1 MDPRKS
7 ADGVKMSVAR
17 AAAADMQ
24 SPLTFMERRNKTTVI
39 DTEEAMGYGDDGS
52 ELFEGTRDLRRVVV
66 KRFEFSDEAYE
77 ATYREA
83 KIHHRIENDV
93 ENIVQLYDIDVCGS
107 YIYLS
112 FKPWTSTFGDLIRI
126 CGSKCTPRLTEVR
139 RSFLKEF
146 LGDIKLWET
155 SGGPSFLLV
164 DVVSCVC
171 ELHGANIIHRDLNPD
186 CFFMIRKGNTFR
198 SRIGNLRLFF
208 AFSITKGIE
217 VFERDGRYNSTAK
230 AILESLPE
238 SHQFFKNCIRTP
250 VDLRRVLTNLVYCSV
265 TAQRALLEPFFWSTD
280 KTVRFYNIAN
290 TLLARTWSEDL
301 RDSLHNLKGKVL
313 KRPHQG
319 WIRSLKPDFQTI
331 VSSDRRSFYD
341 RYNITHLVKLVRNRL
356 AHYDQQDQ
364 EEDEGLQEIL
374 GTTQKDVLEYFR
386 ASFPQLL
393 LQTYHVINKHFQT
406 DPAFLAFAEGNAPQ
420 VPVSDQCMEK
430 VSQRLSYAKES
441 ACRNVS
447 VQSHGDPARKLQKDR
462 YDDFNR
468 FERRIWEADEGGSL
482 SNMYS
487 AIAGSGSNLRIRDH

>member
-198 SRIGNLRLFF
+198 SRIGNLRLC
-208 AFSITKGIE
+208 KKVGGHGK
-217 VFERDGRYNSTAK
+217 RCG
-230 AILESLPE
+230 P
-238 SHQFFKNCIRTP
+238 
-250 VDLRRVLTNLVYCSV
+250 
-265 TAQRALLEPFFWSTD
+265 
-280 KTVRFYNIAN
+280 KTVS
-290 TLLARTWSEDL
+290 T
-301 RDSLHNLKGKVL
+301 G
-313 KRPHQG
+313 
-319 WIRSLKPDFQTI
+319 
-331 VSSDRRSFYD
+331 
-341 RYNITHLVKLVRNRL
+341 
-356 AHYDQQDQ
+356 
-364 EEDEGLQEIL
+364 
-374 GTTQKDVLEYFR
+374 
-386 ASFPQLL
+386 
-393 LQTYHVINKHFQT
+393 
-406 DPAFLAFAEGNAPQ
+406 AE
-420 VPVSDQCMEK
+420 
-430 VSQRLSYAKES
+430 R
-441 ACRNVS
+441 
-447 VQSHGDPARKLQKDR
+447 
-462 YDDFNR
+462 
-468 FERRIWEADEGGSL
+468 GG
-482 SNMYS
+482 
-487 AIAGSGSNLRIRDH
+487 

>member
-112 FKPWTSTFGDLIRI
+112 FKPWTCTFGDLIRI

-139 RSFLKEF
+139 RSFLKEC

-164 DVVSCVC
+164 DLIRDVVSCVC

-198 SRIGNLRLFF
+198 SRIGNLRLCKKVGGMESVAVPKRLAPEQKGVDNPVEGLSSDMYFFGLVF

-250 VDLRRVLTNLVYCSV
+250 VDLR
-265 TAQRALLEPFFWSTD
+265 
-280 KTVRFYNIAN
+280 
-290 TLLARTWSEDL
+290 
-301 RDSLHNLKGKVL
+301 
-313 KRPHQG
+313 
-319 WIRSLKPDFQTI
+319 
-331 VSSDRRSFYD
+331 
-341 RYNITHLVKLVRNRL
+341 
-356 AHYDQQDQ
+356 
-364 EEDEGLQEIL
+364 
-374 GTTQKDVLEYFR
+374 
-386 ASFPQLL
+386 
-393 LQTYHVINKHFQT
+393 
-406 DPAFLAFAEGNAPQ
+406 
-420 VPVSDQCMEK
+420 
-430 VSQRLSYAKES
+430 
-441 ACRNVS
+441 
-447 VQSHGDPARKLQKDR
+447 
-462 YDDFNR
+462 
-468 FERRIWEADEGGSL
+468 
-482 SNMYS
+482 
-487 AIAGSGSNLRIRDH
+487 